1 MLLIVDLDTQNIV
14 DDPGISGARSDISIP
29 RASSVELSVQF
40 ARGGV
45 VVDPEL
51 GDTDIETSTT
61 GAGTIFRAP
70 GHSFIV
76 GDTISISDHT
86 GLPIEIVSAG
96 ANIQTVTMTSANP
109 GVVSVLGYAVN
120 DEVVF
125 STTGV
130 LPDNIV
136 AGTRYFVIA
145 TGLTSS
151 ACQVSSTIGGSGIN
165 TTAGTQSGVHTAT
178 NLSRSRSAVSL
189 ITTSADHGM
198 TTGGNGTAA
207 DGSALAAGKFLVEIS
222 GHQTA
227 QDLSGAITTSSAAT
241 PTVIT
246 TTLAHGLT
254 TGDLVTI
261 SGNVS
266 TVNVTSMVVV
276 TSATTFTFTG
286 VTSAGGSGGTFLR
299 AASDINGTHVATCL
313 SSTLFTIPKRNNS
326 LLREGTVTVTTTTP
340 TANTADG
347 AVWRISAVTAN
358 TFTLNYAGVDGYPS
372 MTLTAA
378 GAGGRAS
385 KTTTLALR
393 WTVKPDGDY
402 DGPVVASTTN
412 FVKSGSGSTTIFTG
426 TCNYITTE
434 LNSLLGIDATTTG
447 TFAVSISS
455 TTFTASSTHGL
466 AVGDTITFS
475 AATTMPA
482 GLVAGQVYYVLTVPT
497 TVTFTVAATAAGT
510 AISPTTTGTGAL
522 TYVAYLTADDATRA
536 TLMAEL
542 SWTGAK
548 PSKTNWIQHYLRNDL
563 YKAGDTTPVSAN
575 GQTGRTTIG
584 SGVSEKAVVF
594 SPALYTSAWH
604 FVGAPTIWNTTASA
618 LGISFMGL
626 TAKSDTGFTA
636 ILSGTTNATG
646 TYYLDWT
653 VEPD

>member
-86 GLPIEIVSAG
+86 GLPIRI
-96 ANIQTVTMTSANP
+96 
-109 GVVSVLGYAVN
+109 
-120 DEVVF
+120 
-125 STTGV
+125 
-130 LPDNIV
+130 
-136 AGTRYFVIA
+136 
-145 TGLTSS
+145 
-151 ACQVSSTIGGSGIN
+151 SG
-165 TTAGTQSGVHTAT
+165 
-178 NLSRSRSAVSL
+178 SAVSATAAT
-189 ITTSADHGM
+189 ITTLTDHGM
-198 TTGGNGTAA
+198 TTGGNGTGA
-207 DGSALAAGKFLVEIS
+207 DGRALAAGKFLVEIS

-227 QDLSGAITTSSAAT
+227 QELRGAVTSSSAT
-241 PTVIT
+241 NPAIIT

-254 TGDLVTI
+254 NGDLVTVT
-261 SGNVS
+261 GS
-266 TVNVTSMVVV
+266 TQTAVNVTAVAIVK
-276 TSATTFTFTG
+276 SATTFALTG
-286 VTSAGGSGGTFLR
+286 IDATAGAGTLGAFLR
-299 AASDINGTHVATCL
+299 PASDINGTHVATWV
-313 SSTLFTIPKRNNS
+313 SSTTFTIPIDNYS
-326 LLREGTVTVTTTTP
+326 PLRGGTVTVTTTTP
-340 TANTADG
+340 IANTAEG
-347 AVWRISAVTAN
+347 VTRTITAVTAN
-358 TFTLNYAGVDGYPS
+358 TFTVGAL
-372 MTLTAA
+372 TLTAA

-447 TFAVSISS
+447 TFTVTGAS
-455 TTFTASSTHGL
+455 TTFTAASPATHGL

-497 TVTFTVAATAAGT
+497 TGTFTVAATAAGT
-510 AISPTTTGTGAL
+510 AISPTTAGTGTL
-522 TYVAYLTADDATRA
+522 TYVAYLVADDVTRA
-536 TLMAEL
+536 TLMAEF
-542 SWTGAK
+542 SWAGAK

-563 YKAGDTTPVSAN
+563 YKGGDSDPVGVN
-575 GQTGRTTIG
+575 GRDGRTTI
-584 SGVSEKAVVF
+584 SASVSAQAVTF
-594 SPALYTSAWH
+594 SPALASANWH
-604 FVGAPTIWNTTASA
+604 FLGAPSIWNTTASA

-626 TAKSDTGFTA
+626 TAKSANGFTA
-636 ILSGTTNATG
+636 ILSGTTDGTG
-646 TYYLDWT
+646 TYYMDWS
-653 VEPD
+653 VRMD